1 LPAPQYTQMSP
12 RPNEADDTDD
22 AALLRRV
29 ADGDRDALG
38 ALYRRHAHVVLA
50 QIRLAVGEPGLSEEI
65 LQDTMLAVWRGAG
78 SFRGVSQVRSW
89 IIAIALRQARD
100 RLRRRRVAVVADESV
115 LSGRAAADPGPEAQV
130 LERAE
135 LAVVAQAIRSL
146 SPAHREVLGLV
157 FGADL
162 TLADAAE
169 VLGVPVGTVKS
180 RLPRPAPR
188 WPAPWVEREL
198 GDDDRR
204 AGSPGRGR
212 TDWAGHRGGTGHG
225 GRHAPGQLP
234 GLPGRGAQL
243 GCDRRGRPHGHG
255 RNPGAGCGPGR
266 RAGRDRGPGLQQGA
280 AGRRRGPRPSGP
292 AGVGQDGTPPR
303 PPR

>member
-1 LPAPQYTQMSP
+1 MSP
-12 RPNEADDTDD
+12 RPDDADDADD

-29 ADGDRDALG
+29 AGGDRDALG

-115 LSGRAAADPGPEAQV
+115 LSGQAAVDPGPEEQV

-135 LAVVAQAIRSL
+135 LAVVAEAIRSL
-146 SPAHREVLGLV
+146 RPGHREVLGLV

-162 TLADAAE
+162 TLAGAAE

-180 RLPRPAPR
+180 RLAAARTALAR
-188 WPAPWVEREL
+188 AL
-198 GDDDRR
+198 G
-204 AGSPGRGR
+204 GK
-212 TDWAGHRGGTGHG
+212 
-225 GRHAPGQLP
+225 
-234 GLPGRGAQL
+234 
-243 GCDRRGRPHGHG
+243 
-255 RNPGAGCGPGR
+255 
-266 RAGRDRGPGLQQGA
+266 
-280 AGRRRGPRPSGP
+280 
-292 AGVGQDGTPPR
+292 GVGR
-303 PPR
+303 

>member
-1 LPAPQYTQMSP
+1 LPAPQYAQMSP
-12 RPNEADDTDD
+12 RRNEADEADD

-38 ALYRRHAHVVLA
+38 VLYRRHAHVVLA

-65 LQDTMLAVWRGAG
+65 LQDTMLAVWRGAS

-100 RLRRRRVAVVADESV
+100 RRRRRRVAVVADESV
-115 LSGRAAADPGPEAQV
+115 LSGQAAADPGPEAQV

-146 SPAHREVLGLV
+146 SPVHREVLGLV

-162 TLADAAE
+162 TLADAAA

-180 RLPRPAPR
+180 RLA
-188 WPAPWVEREL
+188 AA
-198 GDDDRR
+198 R
-204 AGSPGRGR
+204 AALAR
-212 TDWAGHRGGTGHG
+212 AMGGK
-225 GRHAPGQLP
+225 
-234 GLPGRGAQL
+234 
-243 GCDRRGRPHGHG
+243 
-255 RNPGAGCGPGR
+255 
-266 RAGRDRGPGLQQGA
+266 
-280 AGRRRGPRPSGP
+280 
-292 AGVGQDGTPPR
+292 GVGR
-303 PPR
+303 

>member
-1 LPAPQYTQMSP
+1 MPAPQHAQMSP
-12 RPNEADDTDD
+12 RRDDADDADD

-29 ADGDRDALG
+29 AGGDRDALG

-135 LAVVAQAIRSL
+135 LAVVAEAIRSL
-146 SPAHREVLGLV
+146 SRGHREVLGLV

-180 RLPRPAPR
+180 RLAAARTALAR
-188 WPAPWVEREL
+188 AL
-198 GDDDRR
+198 G
-204 AGSPGRGR
+204 GK
-212 TDWAGHRGGTGHG
+212 
-225 GRHAPGQLP
+225 
-234 GLPGRGAQL
+234 
-243 GCDRRGRPHGHG
+243 
-255 RNPGAGCGPGR
+255 
-266 RAGRDRGPGLQQGA
+266 
-280 AGRRRGPRPSGP
+280 
-292 AGVGQDGTPPR
+292 GVGR
-303 PPR
+303 

>member
-1 LPAPQYTQMSP
+1 MPAPQYAQMSP
-12 RPNEADDTDD
+12 RRDDADD
-22 AALLRRV
+22 AALLRQV
-29 ADGDRDALG
+29 AGGDRDALG

-115 LSGRAAADPGPEAQV
+115 LSGQAAADPGPEAQV

-135 LAVVAQAIRSL
+135 LAVVAEAIRSL
-146 SPAHREVLGLV
+146 SPGHREVLGLV

-180 RLPRPAPR
+180 RLAAARAALAR
-188 WPAPWVEREL
+188 AL
-198 GDDDRR
+198 G
-204 AGSPGRGR
+204 GK
-212 TDWAGHRGGTGHG
+212 
-225 GRHAPGQLP
+225 
-234 GLPGRGAQL
+234 
-243 GCDRRGRPHGHG
+243 
-255 RNPGAGCGPGR
+255 
-266 RAGRDRGPGLQQGA
+266 
-280 AGRRRGPRPSGP
+280 
-292 AGVGQDGTPPR
+292 GVGR
-303 PPR
+303 

>member
-1 LPAPQYTQMSP
+1 MPAPQYAQMSP
-12 RPNEADDTDD
+12 RPDDADDADD

-29 ADGDRDALG
+29 AGGDRDALG

-100 RLRRRRVAVVADESV
+100 RLRRRRVAVVAEESV
-115 LSGRAAADPGPEAQV
+115 LSRQAAADPGPEAQV

-135 LAVVAQAIRSL
+135 LAVVAEAIRSL
-146 SPAHREVLGLV
+146 RPGHREVLGLV

-162 TLADAAE
+162 TLAGAAE

-180 RLPRPAPR
+180 RLAAARTALAR
-188 WPAPWVEREL
+188 AL
-198 GDDDRR
+198 G
-204 AGSPGRGR
+204 GK
-212 TDWAGHRGGTGHG
+212 
-225 GRHAPGQLP
+225 
-234 GLPGRGAQL
+234 
-243 GCDRRGRPHGHG
+243 
-255 RNPGAGCGPGR
+255 
-266 RAGRDRGPGLQQGA
+266 
-280 AGRRRGPRPSGP
+280 
-292 AGVGQDGTPPR
+292 GVGR
-303 PPR
+303 

>member
-1 LPAPQYTQMSP
+1 LPAPQYAQMSP
-12 RPNEADDTDD
+12 RPDDADDADD
-22 AALLRRV
+22 AALLHQV
-29 ADGDRDALG
+29 AGGDRDALG

-115 LSGRAAADPGPEAQV
+115 LSGQAAVDPGPEEQV

-135 LAVVAQAIRSL
+135 LAVVAEAIRSL
-146 SPAHREVLGLV
+146 RPGHREVLGLV

-180 RLPRPAPR
+180 RLAAARTALAR
-188 WPAPWVEREL
+188 AL
-198 GDDDRR
+198 G
-204 AGSPGRGR
+204 GK
-212 TDWAGHRGGTGHG
+212 
-225 GRHAPGQLP
+225 
-234 GLPGRGAQL
+234 
-243 GCDRRGRPHGHG
+243 
-255 RNPGAGCGPGR
+255 
-266 RAGRDRGPGLQQGA
+266 
-280 AGRRRGPRPSGP
+280 
-292 AGVGQDGTPPR
+292 GVGR
-303 PPR
+303 

>member
-1 LPAPQYTQMSP
+1 LPAPQYAQMSP
-12 RPNEADDTDD
+12 RPDDADDADD

-29 ADGDRDALG
+29 AGGDRDALG

-115 LSGRAAADPGPEAQV
+115 LSRQAAADPGPEAQV

-135 LAVVAQAIRSL
+135 LAVVAEAIRSL
-146 SPAHREVLGLV
+146 RPGHREVLGLV

-162 TLADAAE
+162 TLAGAAE

-180 RLPRPAPR
+180 RLAAARTALAR
-188 WPAPWVEREL
+188 AL
-198 GDDDRR
+198 G
-204 AGSPGRGR
+204 GK
-212 TDWAGHRGGTGHG
+212 
-225 GRHAPGQLP
+225 
-234 GLPGRGAQL
+234 
-243 GCDRRGRPHGHG
+243 
-255 RNPGAGCGPGR
+255 
-266 RAGRDRGPGLQQGA
+266 
-280 AGRRRGPRPSGP
+280 
-292 AGVGQDGTPPR
+292 GVGR
-303 PPR
+303 

>member
-1 LPAPQYTQMSP
+1 MSP
-12 RPNEADDTDD
+12 RHNEADDPDD

-29 ADGDRDALG
+29 ADGDRDAFG
-38 ALYRRHAHVVLA
+38 TLYRRHAHVVLA

-115 LSGRAAADPGPEAQV
+115 LSGQAAADPGPEAQV

-146 SPAHREVLGLV
+146 RPGHREVLGLV

-180 RLPRPAPR
+180 RLA
-188 WPAPWVEREL
+188 AA
-198 GDDDRR
+198 R
-204 AGSPGRGR
+204 AALAR
-212 TDWAGHRGGTGHG
+212 AMGGK
-225 GRHAPGQLP
+225 
-234 GLPGRGAQL
+234 
-243 GCDRRGRPHGHG
+243 
-255 RNPGAGCGPGR
+255 
-266 RAGRDRGPGLQQGA
+266 
-280 AGRRRGPRPSGP
+280 
-292 AGVGQDGTPPR
+292 GVGR
-303 PPR
+303 

>member
-1 LPAPQYTQMSP
+1 LPAPQYAQMSP
-12 RPNEADDTDD
+12 RPDDADDADD

-29 ADGDRDALG
+29 AGGDRDALG

-115 LSGRAAADPGPEAQV
+115 LSGQAAVDPGPEEQV

-135 LAVVAQAIRSL
+135 LAVVAEAIRSL
-146 SPAHREVLGLV
+146 RPGHREVLGLV

-180 RLPRPAPR
+180 RLAAARTALAR
-188 WPAPWVEREL
+188 AL
-198 GDDDRR
+198 G
-204 AGSPGRGR
+204 GK
-212 TDWAGHRGGTGHG
+212 
-225 GRHAPGQLP
+225 
-234 GLPGRGAQL
+234 
-243 GCDRRGRPHGHG
+243 
-255 RNPGAGCGPGR
+255 
-266 RAGRDRGPGLQQGA
+266 
-280 AGRRRGPRPSGP
+280 
-292 AGVGQDGTPPR
+292 GVGR
-303 PPR
+303 

>member
-1 LPAPQYTQMSP
+1 MSP
-12 RPNEADDTDD
+12 RRDDADDADD
-22 AALLRRV
+22 AALLRQV
-29 ADGDRDALG
+29 AGGDRDALG

-115 LSGRAAADPGPEAQV
+115 LSGQAAVDPGPEEQV

-135 LAVVAQAIRSL
+135 LAVVAEAIRSL
-146 SPAHREVLGLV
+146 RPGHREVLGLV

-180 RLPRPAPR
+180 RLAAARTALAR
-188 WPAPWVEREL
+188 AL
-198 GDDDRR
+198 G
-204 AGSPGRGR
+204 GK
-212 TDWAGHRGGTGHG
+212 
-225 GRHAPGQLP
+225 
-234 GLPGRGAQL
+234 
-243 GCDRRGRPHGHG
+243 
-255 RNPGAGCGPGR
+255 
-266 RAGRDRGPGLQQGA
+266 
-280 AGRRRGPRPSGP
+280 
-292 AGVGQDGTPPR
+292 GVGR
-303 PPR
+303 

>member
-1 LPAPQYTQMSP
+1 MSP
-12 RPNEADDTDD
+12 RRDDADDADD
-22 AALLRRV
+22 AALLHQV
-29 ADGDRDALG
+29 AGGDRDALG

-115 LSGRAAADPGPEAQV
+115 LSRQAAADPGPEAQV

-135 LAVVAQAIRSL
+135 LAVVAEAIRSL
-146 SPAHREVLGLV
+146 RPGHREVLGLV

-162 TLADAAE
+162 TLAGAAE

-180 RLPRPAPR
+180 RLAAARTALAR
-188 WPAPWVEREL
+188 AL
-198 GDDDRR
+198 G
-204 AGSPGRGR
+204 GK
-212 TDWAGHRGGTGHG
+212 
-225 GRHAPGQLP
+225 
-234 GLPGRGAQL
+234 
-243 GCDRRGRPHGHG
+243 
-255 RNPGAGCGPGR
+255 
-266 RAGRDRGPGLQQGA
+266 
-280 AGRRRGPRPSGP
+280 
-292 AGVGQDGTPPR
+292 GVGR
-303 PPR
+303 

>member
-1 LPAPQYTQMSP
+1 MSP
-12 RPNEADDTDD
+12 RPDDADDADD

-29 ADGDRDALG
+29 AGGDRDALG

-115 LSGRAAADPGPEAQV
+115 LSGQAAADPGPEAQV

-135 LAVVAQAIRSL
+135 LAVVAEAIRSL
-146 SPAHREVLGLV
+146 RPGHREVLGLV

-162 TLADAAE
+162 TLAGAAE

-180 RLPRPAPR
+180 RLAAARTALAR
-188 WPAPWVEREL
+188 AL
-198 GDDDRR
+198 G
-204 AGSPGRGR
+204 GK
-212 TDWAGHRGGTGHG
+212 
-225 GRHAPGQLP
+225 
-234 GLPGRGAQL
+234 
-243 GCDRRGRPHGHG
+243 
-255 RNPGAGCGPGR
+255 
-266 RAGRDRGPGLQQGA
+266 
-280 AGRRRGPRPSGP
+280 
-292 AGVGQDGTPPR
+292 GVGR
-303 PPR
+303 

>member
-1 LPAPQYTQMSP
+1 LPAPQYAQMSP
-12 RPNEADDTDD
+12 RPDDADDADD

-29 ADGDRDALG
+29 AGGDRDALG

-115 LSGRAAADPGPEAQV
+115 LSRQAAVDPGPEEQV

-135 LAVVAQAIRSL
+135 LAVVAEAIRSL
-146 SPAHREVLGLV
+146 RPGHREVLGLV

-180 RLPRPAPR
+180 RLAAARTALAR
-188 WPAPWVEREL
+188 AL
-198 GDDDRR
+198 G
-204 AGSPGRGR
+204 GK
-212 TDWAGHRGGTGHG
+212 
-225 GRHAPGQLP
+225 
-234 GLPGRGAQL
+234 
-243 GCDRRGRPHGHG
+243 
-255 RNPGAGCGPGR
+255 
-266 RAGRDRGPGLQQGA
+266 
-280 AGRRRGPRPSGP
+280 
-292 AGVGQDGTPPR
+292 GVGR
-303 PPR
+303 

>member
-1 LPAPQYTQMSP
+1 LPAPQYAQMSP
-12 RPNEADDTDD
+12 RPDDADDADD

-29 ADGDRDALG
+29 AGGDRDALG

-115 LSGRAAADPGPEAQV
+115 LSGQAAVDPGPEEQV

-135 LAVVAQAIRSL
+135 LAVVAEAIRSL
-146 SPAHREVLGLV
+146 RPGHREVLGLV

-162 TLADAAE
+162 TLAGAAE

-180 RLPRPAPR
+180 RLAAARTALAR
-188 WPAPWVEREL
+188 AL
-198 GDDDRR
+198 G
-204 AGSPGRGR
+204 GK
-212 TDWAGHRGGTGHG
+212 
-225 GRHAPGQLP
+225 
-234 GLPGRGAQL
+234 
-243 GCDRRGRPHGHG
+243 
-255 RNPGAGCGPGR
+255 
-266 RAGRDRGPGLQQGA
+266 
-280 AGRRRGPRPSGP
+280 
-292 AGVGQDGTPPR
+292 GVGR
-303 PPR
+303 

>member
-1 LPAPQYTQMSP
+1 MSP
-12 RPNEADDTDD
+12 RRDDADDADD
-22 AALLRRV
+22 AALLRQV
-29 ADGDRDALG
+29 AGGDRDALG

-115 LSGRAAADPGPEAQV
+115 LSRQAAADPGPEAQV

-135 LAVVAQAIRSL
+135 LAVVAEAIRSL
-146 SPAHREVLGLV
+146 RPGHREVLGLV

-162 TLADAAE
+162 TLAGAAE

-180 RLPRPAPR
+180 RLAAARTALAR
-188 WPAPWVEREL
+188 AL
-198 GDDDRR
+198 G
-204 AGSPGRGR
+204 GK
-212 TDWAGHRGGTGHG
+212 
-225 GRHAPGQLP
+225 
-234 GLPGRGAQL
+234 
-243 GCDRRGRPHGHG
+243 
-255 RNPGAGCGPGR
+255 
-266 RAGRDRGPGLQQGA
+266 
-280 AGRRRGPRPSGP
+280 
-292 AGVGQDGTPPR
+292 GVGR
-303 PPR
+303 

>member
-12 RPNEADDTDD
+12 RPNEADDADD
-22 AALLRRV
+22 AVLLRRV

-100 RLRRRRVAVVADESV
+100 RLRRRRVTVVADESV
-115 LSGRAAADPGPEAQV
+115 LSGQAAADPGPEAQV

-135 LAVVAQAIRSL
+135 LAVVAEAIRSL

-180 RLPRPAPR
+180 RLA
-188 WPAPWVEREL
+188 AA
-198 GDDDRR
+198 R
-204 AGSPGRGR
+204 AALAR
-212 TDWAGHRGGTGHG
+212 AMGGK
-225 GRHAPGQLP
+225 
-234 GLPGRGAQL
+234 
-243 GCDRRGRPHGHG
+243 
-255 RNPGAGCGPGR
+255 
-266 RAGRDRGPGLQQGA
+266 
-280 AGRRRGPRPSGP
+280 
-292 AGVGQDGTPPR
+292 GVGR
-303 PPR
+303 

>member
-1 LPAPQYTQMSP
+1 LPAPQYAQMSP
-12 RPNEADDTDD
+12 RRNAADEADD

-38 ALYRRHAHVVLA
+38 ALYRRHANVVLA

-100 RLRRRRVAVVADESV
+100 RLRRHRVAVVADESV
-115 LSGRAAADPGPEAQV
+115 LSGQAAADPGPEAQV
-130 LERAE
+130 LGRAE

-146 SPAHREVLGLV
+146 SPGHREVLGLV

-180 RLPRPAPR
+180 RLA
-188 WPAPWVEREL
+188 AA
-198 GDDDRR
+198 R
-204 AGSPGRGR
+204 AALAR
-212 TDWAGHRGGTGHG
+212 AMGGK
-225 GRHAPGQLP
+225 
-234 GLPGRGAQL
+234 
-243 GCDRRGRPHGHG
+243 
-255 RNPGAGCGPGR
+255 
-266 RAGRDRGPGLQQGA
+266 
-280 AGRRRGPRPSGP
+280 
-292 AGVGQDGTPPR
+292 GVGR
-303 PPR
+303 

>member
-1 LPAPQYTQMSP
+1 LPAPQYVQMSP
-12 RPNEADDTDD
+12 QRNEADEPDD

-38 ALYRRHAHVVLA
+38 TLYRRHAHVVLA

-100 RLRRRRVAVVADESV
+100 RMRRRRVAVVADESV
-115 LSGRAAADPGPEAQV
+115 LSGQAAADPGPEAQV

-146 SPAHREVLGLV
+146 SPGHREVLGLV

-162 TLADAAE
+162 ALADAAE

-180 RLPRPAPR
+180 RLA
-188 WPAPWVEREL
+188 AA
-198 GDDDRR
+198 R
-204 AGSPGRGR
+204 AALAR
-212 TDWAGHRGGTGHG
+212 AMGGK
-225 GRHAPGQLP
+225 
-234 GLPGRGAQL
+234 
-243 GCDRRGRPHGHG
+243 
-255 RNPGAGCGPGR
+255 
-266 RAGRDRGPGLQQGA
+266 
-280 AGRRRGPRPSGP
+280 
-292 AGVGQDGTPPR
+292 GVGR
-303 PPR
+303 

>member
-1 LPAPQYTQMSP
+1 MSP
-12 RPNEADDTDD
+12 RRNEADDPDD

-29 ADGDRDALG
+29 ADGDRDAFG
-38 ALYRRHAHVVLA
+38 TLYRRHAHVVLA

-115 LSGRAAADPGPEAQV
+115 LSGQAAADPGPEAQV

-146 SPAHREVLGLV
+146 RPGHREVLGLV

-180 RLPRPAPR
+180 RLA
-188 WPAPWVEREL
+188 AA
-198 GDDDRR
+198 R
-204 AGSPGRGR
+204 AALAR
-212 TDWAGHRGGTGHG
+212 AMGGK
-225 GRHAPGQLP
+225 
-234 GLPGRGAQL
+234 
-243 GCDRRGRPHGHG
+243 
-255 RNPGAGCGPGR
+255 
-266 RAGRDRGPGLQQGA
+266 
-280 AGRRRGPRPSGP
+280 
-292 AGVGQDGTPPR
+292 GVGR
-303 PPR
+303 